1 MRDQLITRGASKS
14 LLRVRASLHELG
26 LDNSY
31 SYDLGVL
38 LSGPGICFRSDE
50 RIACAPRLCQLVRVR
65 RREVIEPQMA
75 VVSRQW
81 WATAISPCL
90 CGKYVESFP
99 ASPPQRLQYIADWL
113 L

>member
-75 VVSRQW
+75 VVPGSGGLRPYPRVCAGNMWSRFLHRRRKDYS
-81 WATAISPCL
+81 T
-90 CGKYVESFP
+90 
-99 ASPPQRLQYIADWL
+99 
-113 L
+113 